1 MEEKMIKKKIV
12 RDGILLLRKKMTKE
26 EVQQKS
32 QAILEQLIQL
42 KEYKDSSCV
51 SIYLSFANEVDT
63 FMIINKMKSHGK
75 KIVIPYTDA
84 SRVELIPVYL
94 EDPSKDL
101 TMSAFGYPEP
111 IFERAVKAQ
120 IEDIDLVIVPG
131 VAFDVTKN
139 RIGFGKGYYDK
150 YLSKMRPEVKKI
162 AVAYDYQV
170 LESIPSE
177 DHDVKMDYVMT
188 ESRIVS

>member
-26 EVQQKS
+26 EVRQKS

-42 KEYKDSSCV
+42 KEYQDSSCV

-63 FMIINKMKSHGK
+63 FMIINEMKTHGNK
-75 KIVIPYTDA
+75 LVIPYTDV
-84 SRVELIPVYL
+84 SQVELIPVCL
-94 EDPSKDL
+94 EDISKDL
-101 TMSAFGYPEP
+101 TISAFGYPEP
-111 IFERAVKAQ
+111 IFDRVVKAQ

-131 VAFDVTKN
+131 VAFDATKN

-150 YLSKMRPEVKKI
+150 YLSQMRPDIKKI
-162 AVAYDYQV
+162 AIAYDYQV

-177 DHDVKMDYVMT
+177 DHDVKMDYVIT
-188 ESRIVS
+188 ESRIIS